1 MLDVVLILLSFK
13 IFAAK
18 SAKFSSRELD
28 SMHMDSTDPCTLCF
42 RVFYEYGKSHE
53 LCTKYGEMYS
63 VDQ

>member
-18 SAKFSSRELD
+18 SAKFSSIRC
-28 SMHMDSTDPCTLCF
+28 MDSTDPCTLFF